1 MSEGQDVRGTAN
13 SMFFSRE
20 RIAYKSKENNG
31 DEDEED
37 GGVRWHVGGQY
48 YRVCY
53 SCHSSLTELMEFVKY
68 FKPKKVHPSVKPP
81 GMNLDE
87 VRGEVFDSITYM

>member
-1 MSEGQDVRGTAN
+1 
-13 SMFFSRE
+13 MFFSRE
-20 RIAYKSKENNG
+20 RIAYKSKGNNG

-37 GGVRWHVGGQY
+37 GGGVRWHVGGQY